1 MHGPGEPLAVCE
13 LELAP
18 PGPDEVLVRI
28 LATGICR
35 SDLSYIDG
43 KWPTPLPIVLGHE
56 GAGMIEA
63 VGDGVPGERVG
74 EPVVLT
80 FSPACGRCRLCLAG
94 RSNLCLDA
102 ARGLDSGFLRD
113 GTSRLSLAGR
123 TVHHLAY
130 VSSFATHAVVPADA
144 ALTVDAELDPA
155 LGCLLGCGVTTG
167 VMSVTR
173 RAAVRPGESVAVFG
187 CGGVGLAAVLGAH
200 LVSALPIVAVDPV
213 PFKRELAAR
222 LGATHV
228 IDPADGD
235 PAAQVR
241 AITTDGVDFAFEALG
256 RPEVAEQAFRSVRD
270 GGTTVLIGQPPMGV
284 KAGFDVYA
292 ATQFEHTILGSNL
305 GGAVPALHIPQ
316 LARLAV
322 AGLLDLAPLVTHRFT
337 LDDINEAVAM
347 TASGEAG
354 RVVVMPFGAG
364 PEPAA
369 PHALEAAGP
378 RSPETAAAHSLDREG
393 IGA

>member
-1 MHGPGEPLAVCE
+1 VNIRAAVMRTPHARLEVCE

-18 PGPDEVLVRI
+18 PGPDEVRVRI

-35 SDLSYIDG
+35 SDLSYIEG

-56 GAGMIEA
+56 GAGRIEA
-63 VGDGVPGERVG
+63 VGERVDPARIG
-74 EPVVLT
+74 EAVVLT
-80 FSPACGRCRLCLAG
+80 FSPACGRCRMCLAG

-113 GTSRLSLAGR
+113 GTSRLWLDGR
-123 TVHHLAY
+123 PVHHLAY
-130 VSSFATHAVVPADA
+130 VSSFATHAVVPADG
-144 ALTVDAELDPA
+144 ALTVDPELDPA
-155 LGCLLGCGVTTG
+155 VGCLLGCGVTTG
-167 VMSVTR
+167 VLSVTR
-173 RAAVRPGESVAVFG
+173 RAAVRPGEAVAVFG
-187 CGGVGLAAVLGAH
+187 CGGIGLAAVLGAR

-213 PFKRELAAR
+213 PLKRTLAAA

-228 IDPADGD
+228 IDPTGGD
-235 PAAQVR
+235 PVEQIR
-241 AITTDGVDFAFEALG
+241 AITGDGVDYAFEAIG

-270 GGTTVLIGQPPMGV
+270 GGTTVLIGQPPMGR

-305 GGAVPALHIPQ
+305 GAGVPAIHIPQ

-322 AGLLDLAPLVTHRFT
+322 AGVLELSPLVTHRFA
-337 LDDINEAVAM
+337 LEEINEAIAM

-354 RVVVMPFGAG
+354 RVVVLP
-364 PEPAA
+364 
-369 PHALEAAGP
+369 
-378 RSPETAAAHSLDREG
+378 SPDSLDRDE
-393 IGA
+393 IAA